1 MAFYRLDE
9 EDFQIAPN
17 FVRAPSYT
25 LLKEEKDTYTY
36 PTEGGWIWFDTEEA
50 AREHFGVPAEPE
62 PEEEPG
68 ILPEAPPV

>member
-17 FVRAPSYT
+17 FVRAPAYT

-36 PTEGGWIWFDTEEA
+36 PTEGGWIWFDTGEA
-50 AREHFGVPAEPE
+50 AREHF
-62 PEEEPG
+62 
-68 ILPEAPPV
+68 